1 MRNKATALIIV
12 LILLIPSLLH
22 AFEGKVVG
30 VSDGDTIKV
39 LKDGKQVRVR
49 LSSIDC
55 PEKRATI
62 LA

>member
-1 MRNKATALIIV
+1 MAILILII
-12 LILLIPSLLH
+12 PSMLY

-30 VSDGDTIKV
+30 ISDGDTIKV